1 MEYKLDNLSMYIKDN
16 SLPIKNMDM
25 DLYNLQVKIHSF
37 IVDIFLMDS
46 WMVME
51 NL

>member
-1 MEYKLDNLSMYIKDN
+1 MEYKLDYLSMYIKDN
-16 SLPIKNMDM
+16 FLLIKNMDM
-25 DLYNLQVKIHSF
+25 DLYSLSVKIHSF
-37 IVDIFLMDS
+37 IVDIFLMDL